1 MQCRKMILTL
11 LCSILFILTLLC
23 SILFILTLL
32 YPPPPGQMIMNVPR
46 NDTLCDLNN

>member
-32 YPPPPGQMIMNVPR
+32 YPPPPGQ
-46 NDTLCDLNN
+46 NDYECPKE